1 MWVFLFSKK
10 KTNFQAFHWGISSS
24 IRSLISEECL
34 PFEYTITMTKNCGQF
49 VLCKCNL
56 TSSHAKYLYKDWA
69 CIFFII
75 SCTIILI
82 NIKIGIQII
91 QMTKWVRKYE
101 FKTSFCL
108 QFYAIFYSSAEPSV
122 CSTLKFHQILQS

>member
-10 KTNFQAFHWGISSS
+10 KTHFQAFHWGISSS

-56 TSSHAKYLYKDWA
+56 TSSHAKYLYKNWA
-69 CIFFII
+69 CIF
-75 SCTIILI
+75 L
-82 NIKIGIQII
+82 
-91 QMTKWVRKYE
+91 
-101 FKTSFCL
+101 L
-108 QFYAIFYSSAEPSV
+108 
-122 CSTLKFHQILQS
+122 FHVLLF

>member
-1 MWVFLFSKK
+1 MWAFLFSKK
-10 KTNFQAFHWGISSS
+10 ITNFQAFHWGISSS
-24 IRSLISEECL
+24 IRPLISEEYL

-56 TSSHAKYLYKDWA
+56 TSSHAKYLYKNWA

-82 NIKIGIQII
+82 NIKIGIQVI
-91 QMTKWVRKYE
+91 QMTNGCVNTSL
-101 FKTSFCL
+101 TSFCL
-108 QFYAIFYSSAEPSV
+108 QFFAIFYSSAEPSV